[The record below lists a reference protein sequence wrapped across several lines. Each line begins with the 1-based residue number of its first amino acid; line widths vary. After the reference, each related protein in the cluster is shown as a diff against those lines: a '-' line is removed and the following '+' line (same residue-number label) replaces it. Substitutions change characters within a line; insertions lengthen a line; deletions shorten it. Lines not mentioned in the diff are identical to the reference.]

1 MKNNLEI
8 PAILKREKINIFT
21 EIVTCKVEKETMIEL
36 KEFEK
41 QGVNRS
47 ALIRWGLQLAIKE
60 LKKLK

>member
-8 PAILKREKINIFT
+8 PAILKREKKNIFT